1 MKRSMGVLFVICSW
15 LVSMGGAKGETAEQT
30 VQMAQQCRD
39 IQVRLERLACFDL
52 VFKTPVEVVPKTK
65 MAYYSPQWNHAMK
78 ARKSLTAEQGWTLE
92 AELGDKGNAWIAL
105 PATNVNMTEEQR
117 PVLLLSCIKNISRVE
132 LALPEQVKDARI
144 QVSIRKAT
152 QVWRSD
158 DYGVLFSSGRGIPA
172 IEMMKSLTKSSHLT
186 LRSNA
191 RFADGLQFNTLNL
204 EQGLSV
210 LKERCSW

>member
-65 MAYYSPQWNHAMK
+65 MTYYSPQWNHAMK

-105 PATNVNMTEEQR
+105 PAKNANMTEEQR

-191 RFADGLQFNTLNL
+191 RFADGLQFNTHDL
-204 EQGLSV
+204 EHGLSV

>member
-1 MKRSMGVLFVICSW
+1 MGVLFVICSW